1 MCLYNYQQRLAC
13 ENSTQV
19 SFPSNSLLA
28 LICSRIKEVSPDAI
42 HNSSTSIS
50 TTLSH
55 RKDESGCHR
64 GRLRIYTNDT
74 HLMHVMWSS

>member
-1 MCLYNYQQRLAC
+1 MYLYNHQRRLAC

-28 LICSRIKEVSPDAI
+28 LICCRIKEVSLDTI
-42 HNSSTSIS
+42 YNSSTSIS

-55 RKDESGCHR
+55 RKDKSGCYR
-64 GRLRIYTNDT
+64 GRLRIYANDT
-74 HLMHVMWSS
+74 RLMHVMWSS